1 MTKRYN
7 SSSDDLEELLWRAEQ
22 VLADPPEEE
31 PYFED
36 ESFDDSI
43 VLDEFDPQDA
53 KEDEPM
59 LFQNYANNYGANV
72 RNYANGYGGAAAA
85 IPRQPQQPA
94 RPMEYR
100 RHEEVYEEPEEPVV
114 HRRRPAREPQPAPR
128 KPRRRRGGCGCGCF
142 GFLLLLVGIIVLAAT
157 LLFQPPKSDE
167 PIGTRKDD
175 TASILICGTDEDG
188 TRTDTMML
196 MYISG
201 SEQKVRLMS
210 LPRDT
215 YTITASGK
223 AAKLNSAFGRNGTG
237 EEGMEVLMDYVRD
250 IIGYRPDGYILV
262 DFTLVPQIVDI
273 MGGVKFDVP
282 MDMDVASVAIEKGY
296 QKLSGKQLM
305 TLLRF
310 RKGYATA
317 DLGRVEVQREV
328 LKAAMDQWLSPIHIG
343 DALEAMQLLENNS
356 ISSLSMSNYLWV
368 AKTLLTSLKDFEN
381 DTLPGYPEY
390 RHDVSYYVLKPSE
403 VAELVNSSY
412 NPYKVTITTD
422 DLDIAE

>member
-1 MTKRYN
+1 MNKRYN
-7 SSSDDLEELLWRAEQ
+7 SSSDDLEDLLWRAEQ
-22 VLADPPEEE
+22 VLAEPEEDE
-31 PYFED
+31 YEETYFEED
-36 ESFDDSI
+36 AYDDSI
-43 VLDEFDPQDA
+43 VLDDFDPEDA
-53 KEDEPM
+53 QEDNSM
-59 LFQNYANNYGANV
+59 LFQNYANNYGASV
-72 RNYANGYGGAAAA
+72 RNYANGYGEPA
-85 IPRQPQQPA
+85 PRPEP
-94 RPMEYR
+94 RPMDSRRYMGEYD
-100 RHEEVYEEPEEPVV
+100 EPQEPPV
-114 HRRRPAREPQPAPR
+114 RQRRPVREPQSVPQKPR
-128 KPRRRRGGCGCGCF
+128 KRRRGCGCGCGCF
-142 GFLLLLVGIIVLAAT
+142 GFLLLLIAAIVLGVT
-157 LLFQPPKSDE
+157 LMFQPPKSDE
-167 PIGTRKDD
+167 PIGTRKED

-201 SEQKVRLMS
+201 SEKQVRLMS

-215 YTITASGK
+215 YTITSSGK

-237 EEGMEVLMDYVRD
+237 EEGMDVLMDYVRD

-273 MGGVKFDVP
+273 MGGVDFDVP
-282 MDMDVASVAIEKGY
+282 MDMDVASVAIEEGY
-296 QKLSGKQLM
+296 QHLNGKQLM

-317 DLGRVEVQREV
+317 DLGRVEMQRAV
-328 LKAAMDQWLSPIHIG
+328 LKAAMEQWLSPAHIG
-343 DALEAMQLLENNS
+343 DALEAMKLLENNS
-356 ISSLSMSNYLWV
+356 ISSLDMGNYLWV

-390 RHDVSYYVLKPSE
+390 RHDVSYYVLKPAE

-412 NPYKVTITTD
+412 NPYKVTITED

>member
-1 MTKRYN
+1 MNKRNNYN
-7 SSSDDLEELLWRAEQ
+7 SDDLEELLWRAEQ
-22 VLADPPEEE
+22 VLAEPEEDE
-31 PYFED
+31 YEDPYFED
-36 ESFDDSI
+36 DPDDDSI
-43 VLDEFDPQDA
+43 VLDDFDP
-53 KEDEPM
+53 EDEEEDDSV
-59 LFQNYANNYGANV
+59 LFQNYANNYGAGN
-72 RNYANGYGGAAAA
+72 RSHASGYREPT
-85 IPRQPQQPA
+85 PRA
-94 RPMEYR
+94 MNSRRYME
-100 RHEEVYEEPEEPVV
+100 EYEEPPELPV
-114 HRRRPAREPQPAPR
+114 RRRPPVREPQPVPQR
-128 KPRRRRGGCGCGCF
+128 PPRRKRGCGCGCF
-142 GFLLLLVGIIVLAAT
+142 GFLLLLIAAIVAAAF
-157 LLFQPPKSDE
+157 LLLQPPKSDE
-167 PIGTRKDD
+167 PIGTRKEN

-201 SEQKVRLMS
+201 SEKRVRLMS

-282 MDMDVASVAIEKGY
+282 MDMDVASVAIKEGY
-296 QKLSGKQLM
+296 QKLNGKQLM

-317 DLGRVEVQREV
+317 DLGRVEMQRAV
-328 LKAAMDQWLSPIHIG
+328 LKAAMEQWMSPMHIG
-343 DALEAMQLLENNS
+343 DALEAMKLLES
-356 ISSLSMSNYLWV
+356 KSTSSLSMSNYLWI
-368 AKTLLTSLKDFEN
+368 AKTLLTSMKDFGN

-403 VAELVNSSY
+403 VAELVNSTY
-412 NPYKVTITTD
+412 NPYKVTITED